1 MLHPKERLSQQE
13 LQRRYN
19 TVRAK
24 MKERGL
30 EVLVVSGIRFVAG
43 AGYLR
48 YLTNWAEP
56 FGGEVLVFPYDGAP
70 TFLARTAER
79 ALIVQNLLGLQ
90 AIAGSTAAHTADV
103 LRKMG
108 CKQVGLCGM
117 NTMLAEFYVQ
127 LTGAM
132 RDVEFVEASSI
143 LDEVRMIKSEEEL
156 EWVKKSANLTDVAF
170 QVFSSLVRAGRS
182 ESDVFVE
189 VEHIVKQLGAENT
202 YFMMAADPKPV
213 SKFLDLA
220 FDTYESGDLVLFNAE
235 VAGPGGYYT
244 QLERTLSVGKPAKEA
259 EAAYAV
265 CLEALDAGAL
275 LLRPGQRA
283 RDVYRAIVRSIE
295 DTGYKMGLHPG
306 HSQGLDI
313 FERPIINEKEDAVL
327 ATGMVIVI
335 HPHVLLLE
343 GGGIWIGETFVV
355 TNDGPRRL
363 QTSTRDLKIVDGL

>member
-1 MLHPKERLSQQE
+1 
-13 LQRRYN
+13 
-19 TVRAK
+19 

-56 FGGEVLVFPYDGAP
+56 FGGEVLVFPYDGTP

-90 AIAGSTAAHTADV
+90 TIAGSTAAHTADV
-103 LRKMG
+103 LRKTG
-108 CKQVGLCGM
+108 CKRVGMCGLK
-117 NTMLAEFYVQ
+117 TMLAEFYVQ

-132 RDVEFVEASSI
+132 RDVEFVEMSSI

-156 EWVKKSANLTDVAF
+156 KWVKKSANLTDVAF
-170 QVFSSLVRAGRS
+170 QVFSSLVRAGS
-182 ESDVFVE
+182 AESDVFVE

-202 YFMMAADPKPV
+202 YFMMAADPNPV

-295 DTGYKMGLHPG
+295 DAGYKMGLHPG

-313 FERPIINEKEDAVL
+313 FERPLINEKEDAAL
-327 ATGMVIVI
+327 AAGMVIVI
-335 HPHVLLLE
+335 HPHVLLPG

>member
-19 TVRAK
+19 AVRAK
-24 MKERGL
+24 MKEKGL

-43 AGYLR
+43 SGYLR

-56 FGGEVLVFPYDGAP
+56 FGGEVLVFPYDGTP

-103 LRKMG
+103 LRKTG
-108 CKQVGLCGM
+108 FKHVGLCGL

-127 LTGAM
+127 LTRAM

-170 QVFSSLVRAGRS
+170 QVFSSLVHSGRS

-259 EAAYAV
+259 EAVYAV
-265 CLEALDAGAL
+265 CLEALNAGAL

-313 FERPIINEKEDAVL
+313 FERPLINEKEETVL
-327 ATGMVIVI
+327 AAGMVIVI
-335 HPHVLLLE
+335 HPHVLLPE

-363 QTSTRDLKIVDGL
+363 QTSTRDLKIVDEL

>member
-19 TVRAK
+19 AVRAK

-30 EVLVVSGIRFVAG
+30 EVLIVSGIRFVAG

-56 FGGEVLVFPYDGAP
+56 FGGEVLVFPYEGTP

-90 AIAGSTAAHTADV
+90 ATAGSTAAHAADV
-103 LRKMG
+103 LRKRG
-108 CKQVGLCGM
+108 YKQVGLCGLQ
-117 NTMLAEFYVQ
+117 TMLAEFYVQ

-132 RDVEFVEASSI
+132 RDIEFIEASSI
-143 LDEVRMIKSEEEL
+143 LDEVRMFKSEEEL

-170 QVFSSLVRAGRS
+170 QVFSSLVRTGRS
-182 ESDVFVE
+182 EADVFVE
-189 VEHIVKQLGAENT
+189 GEHLVKQLGAENM
-202 YFMMAADPKPV
+202 YFSMAADPKPV

-220 FDTYESGDLVLFNAE
+220 FDTYESVDLVLFNAE

-244 QLERTLSVGKPAKEA
+244 QLERTLSLGKPPKEA

-265 CLEALDAGAL
+265 CINALEAGGS
-275 LLRPGQRA
+275 LLRPGR
-283 RDVYRAIVRSIE
+283 R
-295 DTGYKMGLHPG
+295 
-306 HSQGLDI
+306 
-313 FERPIINEKEDAVL
+313 
-327 ATGMVIVI
+327 ATGVFLG
-335 HPHVLLLE
+335 VLGVVE
-343 GGGIWIGETFVV
+343 EAGGERG
-355 TNDGPRRL
+355 RR
-363 QTSTRDLKIVDGL
+363 